1 MDIAG
6 IEQHC
11 TLTKYVDTSKEQ
23 AKIEADT
30 KSVTRLTTNGSA
42 VARGNSSVNNNM
54 QISQENQNPITEQSV
69 AEKVSRALT

>member
-30 KSVTRLTTNGSA
+30 KSVTTNGSA
-42 VARGNSSVNNNM
+42 VAGGNSSVNNNM

-69 AEKVSRALT
+69 AEKVSRALI